1 MVILLVTGL
10 LQQVHAQN
18 RSLSGRVTDRS
29 NGQGLPGV
37 TVLVKGTTVGV
48 STNVDGNFT
57 LDVPASATT
66 LSISSIGYVTVEQP
80 IGSNATFSVSLV
92 ADAKQLGEVVVTGA
106 LGIQRQAR
114 EVGYATATL
123 DSKELTQ
130 ARPTNF
136 VNGLAGK
143 VSGLQIQTTD
153 NSVNATPRV
162 TLRGNR
168 SLLGNNEALIVIDGV
183 ITTNE
188 VLGALNPDDVASTS
202 VLKGANAA
210 ALYGSQASNGA
221 LIITTKK
228 GSAGTSQVTFSH
240 TSQF

>member
-1 MVILLVTGL
+1 MKHFFFMVVLLMTGL

-48 STNVDGNFT
+48 STNVDGSFS
-57 LDVPASATT
+57 VEAPASATA

-80 IGSNATFSVSLV
+80 IGSSATFTISLV
-92 ADAKQLGEVVVTGA
+92 PDAKQLGEVVVTGA
-106 LGIQRQAR
+106 LGIQRQSR

-143 VSGLQIQTTD
+143 VSGLQIQTLN
-153 NSVNATPRV
+153 NSVNSVPRV
-162 TLRGNR
+162 T
-168 SLLGNNEALIVIDGV
+168 
-183 ITTNE
+183 
-188 VLGALNPDDVASTS
+188 
-202 VLKGANAA
+202 
-210 ALYGSQASNGA
+210 
-221 LIITTKK
+221 TKP
-228 GSAGTSQVTFSH
+228 
-240 TSQF
+240 

>member
-1 MVILLVTGL
+1 MKHFFFMVILLVTGL

-130 ARPTNF
+130 ADELCKRPGRQGVRFADSDHGQQRQCNSSC
-136 VNGLAGK
+136 NPAGQPLT
-143 VSGLQIQTTD
+143 SGQQ
-153 NSVNATPRV
+153 
-162 TLRGNR
+162 
-168 SLLGNNEALIVIDGV
+168 
-183 ITTNE
+183 
-188 VLGALNPDDVASTS
+188 
-202 VLKGANAA
+202 
-210 ALYGSQASNGA
+210 
-221 LIITTKK
+221 
-228 GSAGTSQVTFSH
+228 
-240 TSQF
+240 